1 MTPRLRTILFCLLL
15 ILVSSAVFAGVRTHQ
30 FVFDDLGFIS
40 RNSVV
45 KDGLTWNGFV
55 WAFTTRLMGIW
66 HPVTWLSHMLDCQ
79 LFGVAPAGPHLMNLF
94 FHIANT
100 LLLFLLL
107 LYCTQAEWP
116 SFIVA
121 ALFAIHPLHVES
133 VAWVAERKD
142 VLSAFFWLLTMWAY
156 VGYVRRPG
164 WRRYALVLI
173 SFCLG
178 LMAKPML
185 VTLPLVLLL
194 WDYWPL
200 GRWAPQG
207 AAPPDTGQPAG
218 TFLYPRIT
226 LKQLVWEKIP
236 LFVLVVLFSLVTIYA
251 QQAGAM
257 VVSLADIPLGARIS
271 NALVAYAS
279 YLGKTVFPLHLA
291 VLYPHPG
298 NTIPGWQVLGSALGL
313 ALLSWL
319 IIRRARRYPYLLV
332 GWLWFLGTLVPVIG
346 LVQVGMQAMADRYTY
361 IPLIGLFI
369 MAAWGMADLLAGWRC
384 PKFLLPLVAGVMI
397 AVYGT
402 VAWVQVGYWRNA
414 VTLFQHT
421 LSITPNNPMIEGAL
435 AEALYYRGEKDQ
447 ALVHFQE
454 LITLNPP
461 LGLAGLAWVMATTR
475 NPKLLNGAKAVELAK
490 LANQMTSYQ
499 QPEALDTLAVAYAE
513 AGNFPEAISTA
524 QRAIELARAS
534 GRPDLAREIQER
546 LALYRQGRPY
556 RDEAYETFQN

>member
-1 MTPRLRTILFCLLL
+1 MTPRLRTILFCFLL

-40 RNSVV
+40 RNALV
-45 KDGLTWNGFV
+45 KDGLTGNGFV

-107 LYCTQAEWP
+107 LYCTRAEWP

-156 VGYVRRPG
+156 VGYVRSPG

-207 AAPPDTGQPAG
+207 AAAPDTGQPAG
-218 TFLYPRIT
+218 NFPYPRIT
-226 LKQLVWEKIP
+226 LKRLVWEKTP

-271 NALVAYAS
+271 NALVAYVS
-279 YLGKTVFPLHLA
+279 YLGKTVFPFHLA

-298 NTIPGWQVLGSALGL
+298 NAIPGWKVLGSALGL
-313 ALLSWL
+313 ALLSWM

-361 IPLIGLFI
+361 IPLIGIFI
-369 MAAWGMADLLAGWRC
+369 MAAWGMADLLASWRC

-402 VAWVQVGYWRNA
+402 VAWFQVGYWRDA

-421 LSITPNNPMIEGAL
+421 LSVTPNNPMIEGAL

-454 LITLNPP
+454 FIILNPP
-461 LGLAGLAWVMATTR
+461 LGLAGVAWVMATTR
-475 NPKLLNGAKAVELAK
+475 NPKLLNGAKAVELAR
-490 LANQMTSYQ
+490 LANQMTSFQ
-499 QPEALDTLAVAYAE
+499 QPEALDTLAAAYAE

-524 QRAIELARAS
+524 QRALKLARAS
-534 GRPDLAREIQER
+534 GRSDLAREIQQR

-556 RDEAYETFQN
+556 RDEAYETFQK